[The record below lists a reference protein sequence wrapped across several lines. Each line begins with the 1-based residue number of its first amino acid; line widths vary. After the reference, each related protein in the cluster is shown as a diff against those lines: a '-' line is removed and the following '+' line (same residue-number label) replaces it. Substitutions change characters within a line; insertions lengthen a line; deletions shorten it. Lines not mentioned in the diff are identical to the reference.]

1 MLNFKLAFRTLSR
14 TPFVTAVAVMSL
26 GLGIGANAAIFSL
39 FNQILIRPLPVAEP
53 GRLVNLAARGPKP
66 GSNSCNNAGDC
77 DVVFSYPMFRDLERQ
92 QTVFTGIAAH
102 RQIGVNL
109 AYKGQT
115 LDGEAMLISGSYFPV
130 LGLTPSLG
138 RLIDS
143 NDDRAPDQSNVV
155 VLSHSYWR
163 LRFDASPSVLNET
176 LLVNGQPMTIVGV
189 APEGFDGTTI
199 GSHPEVFAPITMMTV
214 LRPGRSPFENRR
226 FYWTYLFARLRP
238 GVTIDDARTAI
249 NQPYQAILA
258 EVEAPLQTNM
268 SEQTMTRFKAK
279 QIDVE
284 PGPHGQS
291 DVMSTAFA
299 PLVLLLGVTGI
310 VLLCACAN
318 VANLLLARAAG
329 RAGEMAVRLSIGAG
343 RRHLVAQLMGESAL
357 LAALGGLLALFV
369 ARWTLVGVAT
379 LLPTQA
385 AELVAFRLDARMLF
399 FLVAVSLGTG
409 LLFGLFPALHSTRP
423 DLATAL
429 KGQAGQPSGAR
440 SAKRFRTS
448 LATTQV
454 VLSMALL
461 GLAGLFTK
469 SLLNVSR
476 VELGLKPESIVTFA
490 VAPELNGYAPD
501 KSKQIFERIEDELA
515 AQPGVSGVT
524 AATVPLLAG
533 DDEDRGVSVEGFHAE
548 ADTDIDANVNQV
560 APGFFRVLG
569 IPLLAGREFTRADTM
584 STPKVAIVNER
595 FLKKFGLGRDAV
607 GKRIGLGGAGAPLD
621 IEIVG
626 IAQDAKYDRV
636 KGDIPPQF
644 YLPYRQNAL
653 VGRLTFYA
661 SVATDAGSFLPRV
674 GPLVG
679 RIDGTLPVV
688 DLRTL
693 EQQARENVFLDR
705 FVTTLAASFAG
716 LATILAAIGL
726 YGVLAYTV
734 AQRTREIG
742 LRMALGADGARIRA
756 MVLAQVGRMLAVG
769 ILVGVAV
776 AAAGG
781 TAAQS
786 QLYEMRGYDPGA
798 LMVAA
803 LLLAL
808 VAFGAG
814 FVPAYRAS
822 RVDPMRALRYE

>member
-53 GRLVNLAARGPKP
+53 SRLVNLAARGPKP